1 MCLVSS
7 RLTQLGLE
15 KLLLQILGVM
25 KRRNEFW
32 AGNLWTF
39 WRIIKYNNVFR
50 ILMKKVNTYYAQII
64 MALCVCLLPMSNV
77 YSKEYR
83 ITQSEISFD
92 IQLERIIDKIKN
104 LPDNEPATI
113 RIGAGYYSI
122 GKTIEII
129 NINHNIIICGTK
141 NKPAVISGSMEITGW
156 EMIKGGLWRTQI
168 KDNNHLPDQLYVNG
182 KRAPRSRIPNEGVFY
197 LKEGKKVDSLYA
209 AVLNKESLNLITPV
223 TENDMPLLSIFRLW
237 TVSKRYLM
245 RVSESTNALYFKG
258 KDFPDYN
265 KLDTGN
271 GLIIENIKQGVDTP
285 GEWCVDKNGY
295 IYYMPKDGETI
306 GNTEF
311 RVPILEKLFLIKS
324 DRGENSVC
332 LKNVVFEHTTYQLP
346 PEGCEYGQAASRM
359 SAAIEIDDIKHF
371 SYENCEIRNIAN
383 YGIWLRQG
391 CSESIIRKNYFHD
404 LGAGAI
410 KIGSIDKTIANDLT
424 TGIVVENNII
434 KDYGVLME
442 NAVGIILFNAS
453 NCQISHNDVHYGN
466 YSGIS
471 LGWVWGFGDSPS
483 KNNEVAY
490 NRISHIGTGKLND
503 LGGIYTLGKSE
514 GTHIH
519 HNVISDVVSGDFRG
533 WGIYADEGTS
543 GVLVEK
549 NVAYNCTSGG
559 YHLHYG
565 ADNLVTNNIF
575 ALGEKSQL
583 TYTSTKGDSPLTF
596 THNVVIADSGAL
608 FSGDAIN
615 SNMFVVGSNCYWCA
629 SDNYP
634 KVGNDDV
641 LAWIK
646 QRDTTSIFQ
655 NPNCR
660 DPQKGDFRFKKKIT
674 CKVIGF
680 EPFDYTKAG
689 VYGNRKWREKATK
702 KSSY

>member
-1 MCLVSS
+1 MKSRNTSS
-7 RLTQLGLE
+7 
-15 KLLLQILGVM
+15 
-25 KRRNEFW
+25 
-32 AGNLWTF
+32 AS
-39 WRIIKYNNVFR
+39 
-50 ILMKKVNTYYAQII
+50 II
-64 MALCVCLLPMSNV
+64 MALCVCLLSNNV
-77 YSKEYR
+77 IYSKEYR
-83 ITQSEISFD
+83 ITQNKIPID
-92 IQLERIIDKIKN
+92 IQLEAIINTINSLSED
-104 LPDNEPATI
+104 ESATI
-113 RIGAGYYSI
+113 RIEAGYYSI
-122 GKTIEII
+122 SKTIEI
-129 NINHNIIICGTK
+129 NNLNHSIIICGAK
-141 NKPAVISGSMEITGW
+141 NKPTVISGSIVITGW
-156 EMIKGGLWRTQI
+156 ETTKDGLWKTKLTRE
-168 KDNNHLPDQLYVNG
+168 NYYLDQLYVNG
-182 KRAPRSRIPNEGVFY
+182 KRAPRSRIPNNGVFY
-197 LKEGKKVDSLYA
+197 LKEGKKADSLYVA
-209 AVLNKESLNLITPV
+209 TLNKESLNLITPIA
-223 TENDMPLLSIFRLW
+223 ENEMPLLSIFRLW

-245 RVSESTNALYFKG
+245 GVSESTNALYFKG

-295 IYYMPKDGETI
+295 IYYMPKDGESIEDTD
-306 GNTEF
+306 F
-311 RVPILEKLFLIKS
+311 RAPIIEKLISIKS
-324 DRGENSVC
+324 DRSENSVC
-332 LKNVVFEHTTYQLP
+332 FKNIVFEHTTYQLP

-371 SYENCEIRNIAN
+371 SFENCEIRNIAN

-410 KIGSIDKTIANDLT
+410 KIGDIDRTIANHLT
-424 TGIVVENNII
+424 NGIVVENNII

-471 LGWVWGFGDSPS
+471 LGWVWGYGDSPS

-519 HNVISDVVSGDFRG
+519 HNVIFDVVSGDFRG

-543 GVLVEK
+543 SVLVDK
-549 NVAYNCTSGG
+549 NVTYNCTSGG

-565 ADNLVTNNIF
+565 ADNIVTNNIF

-596 THNVVIADSGAL
+596 IHNIVLAGSGLL
-608 FSGDAIN
+608 FSGGAIN
-615 SNMFVVGSNCYWCA
+615 SNKFVVGSNCYWSV
-629 SDNYP
+629 SDYYP

-641 LAWIK
+641 LTWIK
-646 QRDTTSIFQ
+646 QRDTTSVFQ
-655 NPNCR
+655 NPNFR
-660 DPQKGDFRFKKKIT
+660 NPQIGDFHFKKKNV
-674 CKVIGF
+674 CKSISF

-689 VYGNRKWREKATK
+689 VYGNKKWRKKA
-702 KSSY
+702 SY